1 MILKTI
7 DKFAGFKIS
16 GSLVA
21 VCGIGQVSATLS
33 LKSVHRTDFTFA
45 VRSRLRLG
53 TVAFDPPMVHLTKIV
68 QDGDIKYLRP
78 ESIWWTIGGSNP

>member
-21 VCGIGQVSATLS
+21 VCGIGQVSATRRAKTVS
-33 LKSVHRTDFTFA
+33 LKRFYLRFFA
-45 VRSRLRLG
+45 QLEPRHAL
-53 TVAFDPPMVHLTKIV
+53 FDPPMLHFT
-68 QDGDIKYLRP
+68 D
-78 ESIWWTIGGSNP
+78 S